1 MHIASAA
8 SDDRSHVTV
17 IEIHPYYPPGVSKII
32 GSGTECFIGL
42 IDNSR
47 VLKYPRI
54 PGNNA
59 SIEVEA
65 RLLTE
70 LGSHPR
76 IVNSYGLKEHGLLL
90 QYAPNGNL
98 CEYITSNRSISLNQK
113 LRWCKQAAEAVNY
126 IHQKRVIH
134 CDISVRNFL
143 LDDKLDLLLADFQ
156 GMLKS
161 PHGETLLDGLAREAT
176 KSSMPRV
183 HGDFADVK
191 TDIFALGSAIY
202 FLIMGHEPFPE
213 LDDLEDEEEIE
224 CRFQNGDFPSD
235 DHLCSTI
242 TDKCWRQLYESAED
256 IILNISELQAS
267 KKSGEGHEDN

>member
-76 IVNSYGLKEHGLLL
+76 IVNSYGLSEHGLLL

-98 CEYITSNRSISLNQK
+98 SEYIRS
-113 LRWCKQAAEAVNY
+113 A
-126 IHQKRVIH
+126 
-134 CDISVRNFL
+134 
-143 LDDKLDLLLADFQ
+143 
-156 GMLKS
+156 
-161 PHGETLLDGLAREAT
+161 P
-176 KSSMPRV
+176 
-183 HGDFADVK
+183 
-191 TDIFALGSAIY
+191 
-202 FLIMGHEPFPE
+202 
-213 LDDLEDEEEIE
+213 
-224 CRFQNGDFPSD
+224 RFQNGYFRTD
-235 DHLCSTI
+235 DHACSEI
-242 TDKCWRQLYESAED
+242 TTKCRRQLYESAED
-256 IILNISELQAS
+256 VIFDISELQTS
-267 KKSGEGHEDN
+267 KGVGEEHENN